1 MACKMSND
9 QILRILRL
17 LRRLDELRK
26 SGVLT
31 QQEYEERVALL
42 KKQLQ
47 VLSSKRRCP
56 RCGSENIVG
65 YENEYECMDCGYK
78 FVISQTGVQER
89 SYIPIRR
96 PLGKKNQEN
105 RHNIKTIS
113 IVAATFLVGML
124 IGYLFLGFVLPH
136 PSSTMT
142 SVSPIAGQKVT
153 QCVEWPK
160 SGSWAFYRLD
170 AVLPFASGS
179 GWIRIYSNG
188 THVFAAMLFGGNYT
202 LKTRSVSEFSSEGF
216 MSLIKVNITKPV
228 FIGEELVMTLKP
240 MKAAVYQEA
249 TGNYTRKIYLDETT
263 KLPILILFEA
273 PNPSSLPVSISV
285 SLAETNI
292 CQLQ

>member
-1 MACKMSND
+1 MACKMNDD
-9 QILRILRL
+9 QIVRILRL

-47 VLSSKRRCP
+47 ALSSKRRCP

-78 FVISQTGVQER
+78 FVISQTGVKER
-89 SYIPIRR
+89 SYMPIRR
-96 PLGKKNQEN
+96 PLGKNQEN
-105 RHNIKTIS
+105 RHTIKTIS
-113 IVAATFLVGML
+113 IVAATFLVGIL

-170 AVLPFASGS
+170 AVLPFASVS
-179 GWIRIYSNG
+179 GWIRVYSNG
-188 THVFAAMLFGGNYT
+188 THIFIATLFGGNYT
-202 LKTRSVSEFSSEGF
+202 LITRSIREFGPEGF
-216 MSLIKVNITKPV
+216 MNFTKVNITEPV
-228 FIGEELVMTLKP
+228 FTGEELVMTLRP
-240 MKAAVYQEA
+240 MKAAVYQDN
-249 TGNYTRKIYLDETT
+249 TGNYVRKVYLDETT

-273 PNPSSLPVSISV
+273 PSPSSLPVSISV